1 MDYFEPP
8 DFTGFLQMQAK
19 KGFAQPVPL
28 WGQTLRKRMGSCIMK
43 VVNGIAPRGMPQG
56 EIAKGKEALPLIQ
69 VIAGNKG
76 SGKTKRIIDMANQ
89 ASQESKHDIV
99 FIDDDNRYMFDLRHQ
114 VRFVNA
120 GEYSL
125 TSDQMFM
132 GFLAGAVAQNFDVG
146 LILIDAF
153 KKLIKCELDT
163 TQWLF
168 DRLEAL
174 SEKHSVDFV
183 ISISE
188 DPANLPA
195 FIQKYVI

>member
-1 MDYFEPP
+1 M
-8 DFTGFLQMQAK
+8 
-19 KGFAQPVPL
+19 
-28 WGQTLRKRMGSCIMK
+28 
-43 VVNGIAPRGMPQG
+43 
-56 EIAKGKEALPLIQ
+56 IQ
-69 VIAGNKG
+69 VIAGKKG
-76 SGKTKRIIDMANQ
+76 SGKTKRIIDMANK

-99 FIDDDNRYMFDLRHQ
+99 FIDDDNRYMFDLRHE
-114 VRFVNA
+114 VRFINA
-120 GEYSL
+120 GDYNL
-125 TSDQMFM
+125 VSDQMFM

-188 DPANLPA
+188 DPAMLPD
-195 FIQKYVI
+195 FIKKYVI

>member
-1 MDYFEPP
+1 M
-8 DFTGFLQMQAK
+8 
-19 KGFAQPVPL
+19 
-28 WGQTLRKRMGSCIMK
+28 
-43 VVNGIAPRGMPQG
+43 
-56 EIAKGKEALPLIQ
+56 IQ
-69 VIAGNKG
+69 VIAGKKG
-76 SGKTKRIIDMANQ
+76 SGKTKRLIDLANKS
-89 ASQESKHDIV
+89 AQESKHDIV

-188 DPANLPA
+188 DPAMLPD
-195 FIQKYVI
+195 FIKKYVI